1 MDGLY
6 EQFRIALHQVWRRRW
21 LALAVAW
28 GVCLLGW
35 LAIALIPNS
44 YKSTARVFVQT
55 QNILPNQT
63 GMNTTDRLADL
74 LRVKQTLTSADNL
87 AKVVRRTDLNQLV
100 SNDRD
105 VAAQAGAL
113 KENIKVTTTQD
124 NLFEI
129 SATVSVPSLSNAQNA
144 KIAGDVVQSLLDL
157 FVEENLAGDRAETT
171 QSLGFLDQ
179 ELARRQQELQQAE
192 QKRVEFEQRF
202 LGLLPGSGSVEQ
214 RMAAARGELDN
225 IEQRISEGQS
235 SLAAMRGQ
243 LAATPQSLPGSSDNG
258 GGGTASGQIAALQ
271 SQLAGYAAR
280 GWTDNHPDV
289 IATRQ
294 QIDRLRP
301 LAAREPRGAGGISNP
316 AYVSLRGMVAEREG
330 QVQAAIARRNQ
341 LQGDLAQLSSRQA
354 SEPGVAADQARLN
367 RDYEVLKQQ
376 YDQLLGQREQVRL
389 KNDVQNKTN
398 AVQFR
403 VIDPPSRSSVPEK
416 PNRPL
421 LLSVVLFVGLAA
433 GVGAAFA
440 LGQLQTTFP
449 TQSRLEQATGLPVL
463 GAISE
468 VLTAPEKARR
478 RQRLIWLGGGASALA
493 GGYAILMV
501 VEFWQR
507 SLVA

>member
-63 GMNTTDRLADL
+63 GVTTTDRQADL
-74 LRVKQTLTSADNL
+74 LRVKQTLTSAENL
-87 AKVVRRTDLNQLV
+87 AKVVRRTDLVQLAA
-100 SNDRD
+100 NDRD
-105 VAAQAGAL
+105 IAAQAGAL
-113 KENIKVTTTQD
+113 KEKIKVTTTPD

-129 SATVSVPSLSNAQNA
+129 SAEVHAPGFSNAQNSKLA
-144 KIAGDVVQSLLDL
+144 ADVVQALLDI
-157 FVEENLAGDRAETT
+157 FVDENLAGDRAETS

-179 ELARRQQELQQAE
+179 ELQRRQQELQQAE
-192 QKRVEFEQRF
+192 QRRVEFEQKF
-202 LGLLPGSGSVEQ
+202 LGLLPGQGSIEQ
-214 RMAAARGELDN
+214 RMSAARSELDG
-225 IEQRISEGQS
+225 IDQRVVEGQS
-235 SLAAMRGQ
+235 SLAALRGQ
-243 LAATPQSLPGSSDNG
+243 LEATPQSLPGSPDSG
-258 GGGTASGQIAALQ
+258 GGGSASAQIAALQ
-271 SQLAGYAAR
+271 SQLAQGAAR
-280 GWTDNHPDV
+280 GWTDNHPDMV
-289 IATRQ
+289 ALRQ

-301 LAAREPRGAGGISNP
+301 QAAREPRGAGGIPNP
-316 AYVSLRGMVAEREG
+316 SYVSLRAMVAEREG
-330 QVQAAIARRNQ
+330 QVQAAIARRSQ
-341 LQGDLAQLSSRQA
+341 LQADIAQLSSKQA

-376 YDQLLGQREQVRL
+376 YDQLLAQREQVRL
-389 KNDVQNKTN
+389 RNDVQNKTN
-398 AVQFR
+398 AVQFK

-421 LLSVVLFVGLAA
+421 LLSVVLFVGLAI
-433 GVGAAFA
+433 GVGVAFA

-449 TQSRLEQATGLPVL
+449 TQGKLEQATGLPVL
-463 GAISE
+463 GSISE
-468 VLTAPEKARR
+468 VLNPVEKARR
-478 RQRLIWLGGGASALA
+478 RQRLVWLGGGAGALA
-493 GGYAILMV
+493 GSYAVLIII
-501 VEFWQR
+501 EFWQR

>member
-6 EQFRIALHQVWRRRW
+6 EQLRIALHQVWRRRW

-55 QNILPNQT
+55 QNILPNQI
-63 GMNTTDRLADL
+63 GMTSTDRQADL

-87 AKVVRRTDLNQLV
+87 AKVVRRTDLNQIV

-105 VAAQAGAL
+105 VAAQAAAL
-113 KENIKVTTTQD
+113 KENIKVTTTLD
-124 NLFEI
+124 NVFEI

-157 FVEENLAGDRAETT
+157 FVEENLAGNRAETT
-171 QSLGFLDQ
+171 QSLSFLEQ
-179 ELARRQQELQQAE
+179 ELQRRQQELQQAE
-192 QKRVEFEQRF
+192 QRRVEFEQRF
-202 LGLLPGSGSVEQ
+202 LGLMPGTGSVEQ
-214 RMAAARGELDN
+214 RMAAARGELDGV
-225 IEQRISEGQS
+225 EQRVVEAQS
-235 SLAAMRGQ
+235 SLNALRGQ
-243 LAATPQSLPGSSDNG
+243 LAATPPSLPGSSENG
-258 GGGTASGQIAALQ
+258 GGGTARGQIAALQ
-271 SQLAGYAAR
+271 GQLAQNSAR
-280 GWTDNHPDV
+280 GWTDSHPDNV
-289 IATRQ
+289 ALRQ

-301 LAAREPRGAGGISNP
+301 LAAREPQGAGGVPNP
-316 AYVSLRGMVAEREG
+316 AYVSLRAMVAEREG
-330 QVQAAIARRNQ
+330 QLQAATARRNQ
-341 LQGDLAQLSSRQA
+341 LQADMAQLTSKQA
-354 SEPGVAADQARLN
+354 SEPGVAAEQARLN

-389 KNDVQNKTN
+389 RNDVQNKTN

-403 VIDPPSRSSVPEK
+403 VIDPPSRSTVPEK

-421 LLSVVLFVGLAA
+421 LLSVVLIVGLGA
-433 GVGAAFA
+433 GVGVAFA

-449 TQSRLEQATGLPVL
+449 SQNRLEQVTGLPVL
-463 GAISE
+463 GAITE
-468 VLTAPEKARR
+468 VLSAGEKARR
-478 RQRLIWLGGGASALA
+478 RQRLVWLGGGVSALA

>member
-55 QNILPNQT
+55 QTILPNQV
-63 GMNTTDRLADL
+63 GMMPADRQADL

-100 SNDRD
+100 SSDRD
-105 VAAQAGAL
+105 VAAQAAAL

-129 SATVSVPSLSNAQNA
+129 SAMVSVPSLSNAQNS
-144 KIAGDVVQSLLDL
+144 KIAADVVQSLLDI
-157 FVEENLAGDRAETT
+157 FVEENLAGDRAETS
-171 QSLGFLDQ
+171 QSLTFLDQ
-179 ELARRQQELQQAE
+179 ELQRRQQELQQAE
-192 QKRVEFEQRF
+192 QRRVEFEQRF
-202 LGLLPGSGSVEQ
+202 LGVLPGEGSVEQ
-214 RMAAARGELDN
+214 RMSAARGELN
-225 IEQRISEGQS
+225 GVEQRVSEGQS
-235 SLAAMRGQ
+235 SLAALRGQ
-243 LAATPQSLPGSSDNG
+243 LEATPQSLPGTPDSG

-271 SQLAGYAAR
+271 SQLAQYAAR

-289 IATRQ
+289 VATRQ

-301 LAAREPRGAGGISNP
+301 LAAREPRGAGGTSNP
-316 AYVSLRGMVAEREG
+316 AYVSLRAMLAEREG
-330 QVQAAIARRNQ
+330 QVQAALARRNQ
-341 LQGDLAQLSSRQA
+341 IQSDLAQLSSKQA

-389 KNDVQNKTN
+389 RNDVQNKTN

-421 LLSVVLFVGLAA
+421 LLSVVLFAGLAA
-433 GVGAAFA
+433 GVGVAFA
-440 LGQLQTTFP
+440 LGQLQATFT

-463 GAISE
+463 GSISE
-468 VLTAPEKARR
+468 VLSPADRSRR
-478 RQRLIWLGGGASALA
+478 RQRLVWLGGASGALA
-493 GGYAILMV
+493 GGYAILMA

>member
-1 MDGLY
+1 
-6 EQFRIALHQVWRRRW
+6 
-21 LALAVAW
+21 
-28 GVCLLGW
+28 
-35 LAIALIPNS
+35 
-44 YKSTARVFVQT
+44 
-55 QNILPNQT
+55 
-63 GMNTTDRLADL
+63 
-74 LRVKQTLTSADNL
+74 
-87 AKVVRRTDLNQLV
+87 
-100 SNDRD
+100 
-105 VAAQAGAL
+105 
-113 KENIKVTTTQD
+113 
-124 NLFEI
+124 
-129 SATVSVPSLSNAQNA
+129 
-144 KIAGDVVQSLLDL
+144 
-157 FVEENLAGDRAETT
+157 
-171 QSLGFLDQ
+171 
-179 ELARRQQELQQAE
+179 
-192 QKRVEFEQRF
+192 
-202 LGLLPGSGSVEQ
+202 
-214 RMAAARGELDN
+214 MAAARGELDN

-403 VIDPPSRSSVPEK
+403 VIDPPNRSSVPEK

-449 TQSRLEQATGLPVL
+449 TQSRLEQVTGLPVL

>member
-55 QNILPNQT
+55 QTILPNQV
-63 GMNTTDRLADL
+63 GMMPADRQADL

-129 SATVSVPSLSNAQNA
+129 SAMVSVPSLSNAQNS
-144 KIAGDVVQSLLDL
+144 KLAGDVVQNLLDI
-157 FVEENLAGDRAETT
+157 FVEENLAGDRAETS

-179 ELARRQQELQQAE
+179 ELARRQQELQAAE
-192 QKRVEFEQRF
+192 QRRVEFEQRF
-202 LGLLPGSGSVEQ
+202 LGLLPGQGSIEQ
-214 RMAAARGELDN
+214 RMAAGRGELDGL
-225 IEQRISEGQS
+225 EQRVAEGQS
-235 SLAAMRGQ
+235 SLAALRGQ
-243 LAATPQSLPGSSDNG
+243 LDATPQSLPGSPDTG
-258 GGGTASGQIAALQ
+258 GGSASAQIAALN
-271 SQLAGYAAR
+271 SQLAGFAAR

-289 IATRQ
+289 VATRQ

-316 AYVSLRGMVAEREG
+316 AYVSLKAMVAEREG
-330 QVQAAIARRNQ
+330 QVQAALARRNQ
-341 LQGDLAQLSSRQA
+341 LQADLAQLSSKQA

-403 VIDPPSRSSVPEK
+403 VIDPPSRSPVPEK

-421 LLSVVLFVGLAA
+421 LLSVVLFLGLAI

-449 TQSRLEQATGLPVL
+449 TQGRLEQATGLPVF
-463 GAISE
+463 GSISE
-468 VLTAPEKARR
+468 VVSAAERAKR
-478 RQRLIWLGGGASALA
+478 RQRLVWLGGAGSALA